1 MSAQSEPFS
10 ALPPNPFADRVDHAV
25 EREPK
30 LVRTA
35 VRQLKKEEELKPLQ
49 AELLVLQRYLEE
61 NNKRIRLSQV
71 SQRVR
76 FKQLSAGTMSRME
89 SHTLSPTSWP
99 QSALELISQGQ
110 SLLKI
115 P

>member
-49 AELLVLQRYLEE
+49 AELLQR
-61 NNKRIRLSQV
+61 RC
-71 SQRVR
+71 
-76 FKQLSAGTMSRME
+76 
-89 SHTLSPTSWP
+89 SPK
-99 QSALELISQGQ
+99 LLI
-110 SLLKI
+110 
-115 P
+115 